1 MSHIYINKNN
11 TQVIKRYV
19 NLSNGLTHGIVRE
32 LHTLYAIRDLPN
44 LLQIKDYDFELHD
57 DENIVNITTN
67 IYAYDL
73 QKFITKNNDRL
84 PHMKTIFDQV
94 INGLF
99 YLRSYGI
106 IHYDIRP
113 SCIFMNNVNDVV
125 IANFELS
132 IQHDISDKYKDDVL
146 YKKFLYFDPY
156 RAPELNA
163 GSDTKMAESIKNG
176 HSYKTDIWALGVTM
190 LEYINGNNIFENKDK
205 YYVLELSGKKNNKKT
220 INAFNNMLVRGNIKV
235 NVENPYSNIIEK
247 MLAIH
252 PNDRITIEDIINQPL
267 IIANNVPKRYDFD
280 MNTRNIHIMVVWIIT
295 VMESFKTNL
304 RNIINCIDMFE
315 RYISQQDI
323 INDRLQLVAAT
334 CMNICSMA
342 TLGFIVIDDVY
353 KMCKCKYS
361 HDEIKKMQKYILL
374 TLDNVIVNHEIDKF
388 IDIINKQPRKIDSL
402 INFYLFLFKKDKYNA
417 ILSYDD
423 KVVYFSNFLIE
434 ENIKRK

>member
-1 MSHIYINKNN
+1 
-11 TQVIKRYV
+11 
-19 NLSNGLTHGIVRE
+19 
-32 LHTLYAIRDLPN
+32 
-44 LLQIKDYDFELHD
+44 
-57 DENIVNITTN
+57 
-67 IYAYDL
+67 
-73 QKFITKNNDRL
+73 
-84 PHMKTIFDQV
+84 
-94 INGLF
+94 
-99 YLRSYGI
+99 
-106 IHYDIRP
+106 
-113 SCIFMNNVNDVV
+113 
-125 IANFELS
+125 
-132 IQHDISDKYKDDVL
+132 
-146 YKKFLYFDPY
+146 
-156 RAPELNA
+156 
-163 GSDTKMAESIKNG
+163 
-176 HSYKTDIWALGVTM
+176 
-190 LEYINGNNIFENKDK
+190 
-205 YYVLELSGKKNNKKT
+205 
-220 INAFNNMLVRGNIKV
+220 
-235 NVENPYSNIIEK
+235 

-252 PNDRITIEDIINQPL
+252 PSDRITIEDIINQPL

-323 INDRLQLVAAT
+323 INDRLQLIAAT